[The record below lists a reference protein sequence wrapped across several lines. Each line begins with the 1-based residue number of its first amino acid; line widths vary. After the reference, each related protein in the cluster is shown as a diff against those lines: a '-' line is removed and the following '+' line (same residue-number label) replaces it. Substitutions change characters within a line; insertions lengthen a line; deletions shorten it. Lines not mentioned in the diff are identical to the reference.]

1 MIPVRGFEG
10 KTVAV
15 FGLAR
20 TGLAAARALI
30 AGGLSSAGVPLVE
43 QVLLSAA
50 MCLVSAW
57 LGWMLHRAE
66 REAAAAAAE

>member
-1 MIPVRGFEG
+1 MVIG
-10 KTVAV
+10 
-15 FGLAR
+15 
-20 TGLAAARALI
+20 ALI
-30 AGGLSSAGVPLVE
+30 AGGLSWAGVPLVE

-66 REAAAAAAE
+66 REAAAAAG

>member
-1 MIPVRGFEG
+1 M
-10 KTVAV
+10 VAGAV
-15 FGLAR
+15 
-20 TGLAAARALI
+20 I
-30 AGGLSSAGVPLVE
+30 AGGLSWAGVPLVE